1 MPHHHGRF
9 GTSAGVAQGST
20 KSTSSGGGKDR
31 HSPITVTKPKPT
43 YVDHRITVN
52 SRNQFINTE
61 LPPMKDV
68 PPGLKL
74 VGNILDSMT
83 GASVKN
89 RKFFVKNYERIKKNK
104 KYLPSQAEFDVMS
117 LVDKQKLYRKTR
129 LDIMRSNQN
138 PFGETDIGGEGGSS
152 NVVKKVVGG
161 QTLLA
166 QAPTEAEVSQ
176 SDATN
181 AAETKLTKRR
191 VKARGRKMNIYA
203 QAKDKLTLGKKSL
216 LGYV

>member
-1 MPHHHGRF
+1 MPHHHGRS
-9 GTSAGVAQGST
+9 GTSMGVKQGPQKKT
-20 KSTSSGGGKDR
+20 TSSSKIH
-31 HSPITVTKPKPT
+31 HSSGIPITKKINIDSSMPHRSEFIHTKM
-43 YVDHRITVN
+43 
-52 SRNQFINTE
+52 
-61 LPPMKDV
+61 PPMKGV
-68 PPGLKL
+68 PPGMKAA
-74 VGNILDSMT
+74 GNILDSIT

-89 RKFFVKNYERIKKNK
+89 REFFVKNYERIKKSK
-104 KYLPSQAEFDVMS
+104 KYLPSKVQFEAMS

-129 LDIMRSNQN
+129 LDIMRSGQN
-138 PFGETDIGGEGGSS
+138 PFGEDEPGRRDGP
-152 NVVKKVVGG
+152 VVEKFVGG
-161 QTLLA
+161 RTILA

-203 QAKDKLTLGKKSL
+203 QAKDKLKLGKKSL